1 MNFEIH
7 CNYIWIDPIVKYFFK
22 NKINWKVILSY
33 KKLSDIRI
41 NYLCIALKSESIKCF
56 IICFLL
62 ININIWF
69 TWSHNSLIIDWKD
82 SFIISYV
89 QKCRQM
95 LKKLTKIL
103 IQRTI
108 SKPFKGY
115 PRNVSKQKI
124 AFHLNLKYFVKYL
137 SFQLLIG
144 LVKMIWRL
152 IREDLLFWMRCWLTW
167 DINDGFPISSGISN
181 SIFYWWLFSD
191 GWDDRDEY
199 LPHVLT

>member
-89 QKCRQM
+89 QKCWKNWQKYWFRELLVNL
-95 LKKLTKIL
+95 LKD
-103 IQRTI
+103 
-108 SKPFKGY
+108 
-115 PRNVSKQKI
+115 
-124 AFHLNLKYFVKYL
+124 
-137 SFQLLIG
+137 
-144 LVKMIWRL
+144 
-152 IREDLLFWMRCWLTW
+152 IREMFRNKRLHFIWIWNIL
-167 DINDGFPISSGISN
+167 
-181 SIFYWWLFSD
+181 
-191 GWDDRDEY
+191 
-199 LPHVLT
+199 